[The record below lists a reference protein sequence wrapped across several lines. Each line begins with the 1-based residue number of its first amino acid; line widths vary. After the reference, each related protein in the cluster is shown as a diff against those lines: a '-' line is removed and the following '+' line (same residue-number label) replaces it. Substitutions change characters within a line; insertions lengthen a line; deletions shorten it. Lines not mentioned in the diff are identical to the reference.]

1 MDRVKTLFSG
11 CIQARKR
18 SKAQYHDS
26 WLASAPAY
34 CTHHQPSTPQQPAQK
49 DPKPL
54 SKTSSI
60 RIVESD
66 PDDESDHGPER
77 RLRLSRFV
85 PDEPADDPDEESLHA
100 SDSDLYGTDEPQ
112 ALPQPRT
119 WTNHALTAEVKRRIE
134 DIPEEDEGD
143 ERADMSVA
151 PALAQKQSHPRRR
164 KSLVEIIQL
173 LQSTTTAIKGAYPG
187 LPGKATLRGT
197 ATAGAGS
204 STASLPSLASSLSTH
219 DTDSDDEVKRQ
230 RRVGAIVFP
239 AAMRLRGW
247 TDGRKKRPVTMAA
260 VAGEEKSVFC

>member
-1 MDRVKTLFSG
+1 MDRLKSLFSG

-26 WLASAPAY
+26 WLAPAPAP
-34 CTHHQPSTPQQPAQK
+34 CTHHQPSTPQQPTQ
-49 DPKPL
+49 PKGL

-66 PDDESDHGPER
+66 PDDSSDGPSR
-77 RLRLSRFV
+77 RLRLSRCA
-85 PDEPADDPDEESLHA
+85 PDEPADDTDEESLHP
-100 SDSDLYGTDEPQ
+100 DDDGIDEPQ
-112 ALPQPRT
+112 ALPQPQS
-119 WTNHALTAEVKRRIE
+119 WTNHALTTEVKRRIE

-143 ERADMSVA
+143 ERVEVPATPA
-151 PALAQKQSHPRRR
+151 PAQHPRRR

-173 LQSTTTAIKGAYPG
+173 LQATTTAIKGAAHGVPG
-187 LPGKATLRGT
+187 RPLLRSP
-197 ATAGAGS
+197 AAGAGS
-204 STASLPSLASSLSTH
+204 STPSLPSLASSLSTH

-247 TDGRKKRPVTMAA
+247 TEGRKKRPVSVAA
-260 VAGEEKSVFC
+260 GADEKGVFC